1 MPYHLQ
7 KSTSIYYYHIVLSSN
22 QSICNYYPVTGEDV
36 SVYVF
41 WGVCCLFFVFVFVFV
56 FCFCFVFL
64 FIIISGFFFFV
75 FGFFVF
81 VFCFCFCF
89 CFFCFCFCFYICLFV
104 CFIFLFCCCFHCFD
118 PLFQIYKICN
128 IGFFLLSR
136 YHLHVK
142 FSLTPS
148 MDNIETDLEWTRKY
162 VYLYMIYALLKG
174 KYK

>member
-41 WGVCCLFFVFVFVFV
+41 WGVCCFFFVFVFVFVFV

-64 FIIISGFFFFV
+64 IIIISGFFGV
-75 FGFFVF
+75 
-81 VFCFCFCF
+81 
-89 CFFCFCFCFYICLFV
+89 FFCCCCFGFCFYICLFV
-104 CFIFLFCCCFHCFD
+104 CFIFLCCCCCFHCFD

-148 MDNIETDLEWTRKY
+148 MDNIETDLE
-162 VYLYMIYALLKG
+162 
-174 KYK
+174 